1 MPDITTASPRLASDR
16 VSFIEILGQAVANIT
31 PSAMATVTISFVA
44 AQGGLWTWAVYLA
57 VGLVMILVAAQ
68 VATLAREAPA
78 AGSLFVSVSRTLHPL
93 AGVLSG
99 WAMTGGYFGAVIG
112 APIVGGLFV
121 SKALAIVGMTLSWPW
136 TALVFAGVSWAL
148 TVRDVDL
155 AARYSLI
162 VEAASLLIILAIGV
176 WTLWQAPA
184 PKAAFDPA
192 TFAAGP
198 FFRAMTLSIL
208 AYGGFETAANF
219 GREAHAPRRDIPRAI
234 LAAVVASLVFYVFMA
249 YVEMTGFGGHAQE
262 LAHSETPLSV
272 LALRE
277 GLPALA
283 FSSDLA
289 MAIAAF
295 SATIATMNSLGRILY
310 SMGRH
315 KVLPAALGEVGRH
328 GTPAIALHALGALI
342 CGFVVMAGALHWSPL
357 VIINLFGVFTALG
370 FIMIYLLAM
379 VAVPVFQRRRG
390 LPPSRPALAALVI
403 AGPLLLY
410 VFGENFWG
418 AKGVTLM
425 AAYGFLIYLGI
436 GGGLYAAWRRRA
448 DLPAAAF
455 LFARDDD

>member
-1 MPDITTASPRLASDR
+1 MPDTARPQLAPDR
-16 VSFIEILGQAVANIT
+16 VSFIEILGHAIANIT
-31 PSAMATVTISFVA
+31 PSAMATVTISLVA

-57 VGLVMILVAAQ
+57 VGLIMVLVAAQ

-78 AGSLFVSVSRTLHPL
+78 AGSLFVSVSRTLHPM

-99 WAMTGGYFGAVIG
+99 WAMTGGYLGALLA

-121 SKALAIVGMTLSWPW
+121 SKALRIAGMELPWPW
-136 TALVFAGVSWAL
+136 TALVLAGVSWAL

-162 VEAASLLIILAIGV
+162 VEAVSLLIILAIGV
-176 WTLWQAPA
+176 WTLWQAP
-184 PKAAFDPA
+184 PA
-192 TFAAGP
+192 TPGSDQGAFAAGP
-198 FFRAMTLSIL
+198 FFQAMTLSIL

-219 GREAHAPRRDIPRAI
+219 GREAHAPRRDIPKAI
-234 LAAVVASLVFYVFMA
+234 FAAVLASLAFYVFMA
-249 YVEMTGFGGHAQE
+249 YVELVGFGEHVRE

-295 SATIATMNSLGRILY
+295 SATIATLNSLGRLLY

-328 GTPAIALHALGALI
+328 GTPAIALHGLGALA
-342 CGFVVMAGALHWSPL
+342 CGFAIVAGLLHWSPL
-357 VIINLFGVFTALG
+357 AIVDLFGVFTALG
-370 FIMIYLLAM
+370 FIMIYLFAM
-379 VAVPVFQRRRG
+379 VAVPVLQRRRG
-390 LPPSRPALAALVI
+390 LSPSRPALAALAL

-418 AKGVTLM
+418 AKGVTLA

-436 GGGLYAAWRRRA
+436 GGGLYAAWRRRS

>member
-1 MPDITTASPRLASDR
+1 MPETMSPRLASDR
-16 VSFIEILGQAVANIT
+16 VSFIEILGHAVANIT
-31 PSAMATVTISFVA
+31 PSAMATVTISLVA
-44 AQGGLWTWAVYLA
+44 AQGGPWTWAVYLA
-57 VGLVMILVAAQ
+57 VGLVMVLVAAQ
-68 VATLAREAPA
+68 VATLAHEAPA
-78 AGSLFVSVSRTLHPL
+78 AGSLFVSVSRTLHPM

-99 WAMTGGYFGAVIG
+99 WAMTGGYLGALLA

-121 SKALAIVGMTLSWPW
+121 SKALHIVGMGLPWPW
-136 TALVFAGVSWAL
+136 TALVFAAVSWAL

-162 VEAASLLIILAIGV
+162 VEILSLLIILAIGV
-176 WTLWQAPA
+176 WTLWQAPPFKPGA
-184 PKAAFDPA
+184 GQAA
-192 TFAAGP
+192 FAAGP
-198 FFRAMTLSIL
+198 FFQAMTLSIL

-219 GREAHAPRRDIPRAI
+219 GREARAPRRDIPRAI
-234 LAAVVASLVFYVFMA
+234 FTAVLASLAFYVFMA
-249 YVEMTGFGGHAQE
+249 YVELAGFGGHVQE
-262 LAHSETPLSV
+262 LARSETPLSV

-277 GLPALA
+277 GLPELA

-295 SATIATMNSLGRILY
+295 SATIATLNSLGRILY

-328 GTPAIALHALGALI
+328 GTPATALHGLGALT
-342 CGFVVMAGALHWSPL
+342 CGFAVVAGSLHWSPL
-357 VIINLFGVFTALG
+357 AIVNLFGVFTALG
-370 FIMIYLLAM
+370 FIMIYLFAM
-379 VAVPVFQRRRG
+379 VAVPVLQRRRG
-390 LPPSRPALAALVI
+390 LSPSRPALAALAL

-418 AKGVTLM
+418 AKGVALA

-436 GGGLYAAWRRRA
+436 GGWLYAAWRRRG
-448 DLPAAAF
+448 DLPAQAF

>member
-1 MPDITTASPRLASDR
+1 MLDRTSVAPRLASGR

-31 PSAMATVTISFVA
+31 PSAMATVTISLVA
-44 AQGGLWTWAVYLA
+44 AQGGLWTWAVYLV

-99 WAMTGGYFGAVIG
+99 WAMMGGYLGALLA

-121 SKALAIVGMTLSWPW
+121 SKALGIVGMTLSWPW
-136 TALVFAGVSWAL
+136 TALVFAGVSWVL

-162 VEAASLLIILAIGV
+162 VEALSLVIILLIGM
-176 WTLWQAPA
+176 WTLWQAPSPHLEPGA
-184 PKAAFDPA
+184 GA
-192 TFAAGP
+192 FAAGP

-219 GREAHAPRRDIPRAI
+219 GREAHAPRRDVPRAI
-234 LAAVVASLVFYVFMA
+234 FAAVLVSLVFYVFMA
-249 YVEMTGFGGHAQE
+249 YVEMAGFGGRAQE

-283 FSSDLA
+283 FASDLA

-295 SATIATMNSLGRILY
+295 SATIATLNSLGRLLY

-315 KVLPAALGEVGRH
+315 KVLPASLGVVGRH
-328 GTPAIALHALGALI
+328 GTPAVALHGLGALT
-342 CGFVVMAGALHWSPL
+342 CAFVLVAGLRHWSPL
-357 VIINLFGVFTALG
+357 AIIDLFGVFTALG
-370 FIMIYLLAM
+370 FIMIYVLAM
-379 VAVPVFQRRRG
+379 VAVPVLRGRRG
-390 LPPSRPALAALVI
+390 LPPSRPALAALAI

-418 AKGVTLM
+418 AKGVTLV
-425 AAYGFLIYLGI
+425 AAYAFLIYLGI
-436 GGGLYAAWRRRA
+436 GGGLYAAWRRRS
-448 DLPAAAF
+448 DLPATAF